1 VTTKEIVTAIS
12 TANLRFS
19 YNGPQRPVL
28 RGLSVEIP
36 AGSLTAILGPNGSGK
51 TTLLRLLLGF
61 LLPSE
66 GKIAVAGRPLK
77 SYSRQ
82 EMGRLMALV
91 PQSEH
96 IPFNFSALEYVLL
109 GRTPYLRPLGSPGP
123 IDRQVAM
130 DALRSVGAESF
141 SERSVAA
148 LSGGEQQLVILA
160 RAVAQQSQVLLMDEP
175 MSHLDLGNQGRILSI
190 MRQMAASGVTVVFT
204 THDPNAAATVAT
216 YVVLLRR
223 GEVLAAAP
231 PAQAMTEAN
240 LSETYGVEVAV
251 LQAGNRPLICLREE
265 G

>member
-1 VTTKEIVTAIS
+1 MATAIS
-12 TANLRFS
+12 TENLYFS

-28 RGLSVEIP
+28 RGLSVGIP

-61 LLPSE
+61 LPPSE
-66 GKIAVAGRPLK
+66 GMIAVAGQPLS
-77 SYSRQ
+77 SYSRR

-109 GRTPYLRPLGSPGP
+109 GRTPYLRPLESPRP
-123 IDRQVAM
+123 LDRQVAM
-130 DALRSVGAESF
+130 DALKSVGAEALA
-141 SERSVAA
+141 ERSVAA

-160 RAVAQQSQVLLMDEP
+160 RAVAQQPRILLMDEP

-190 MRQMAASGVTVVFT
+190 MRQMAASEVTVIFT
-204 THDPNAAATVAT
+204 THDPNAAATVAS
-216 YVVLLRR
+216 YVVLMRH

-231 PAQAMTEAN
+231 PAQSMTDAN
-240 LSETYGVEVAV
+240 LSETYGVPVAV
-251 LQAGNRPLICLREE
+251 LQAGNRPLICLRED

>member
-1 VTTKEIVTAIS
+1 MIS
-12 TANLRFS
+12 AADLHFS
-19 YNGPQRPVL
+19 YNGSQQPVL

-61 LLPSE
+61 LPPDQGAIS
-66 GKIAVAGRPLK
+66 VAGRPL
-77 SYSRQ
+77 SGYSRR

-109 GRTPYLRPLGSPGP
+109 GRTPYLRPLETPRP
-123 IDRQVAM
+123 VDRQIALE
-130 DALRSVGAESF
+130 ALRAVGAEGLGD
-141 SERSVAA
+141 RAITT

-160 RAVAQQSQVLLMDEP
+160 RAVAQQPRILLMDEP
-175 MSHLDLGNQGRILSI
+175 MSHLDLGNQGRIVSI
-190 MRQMAASGVTVVFT
+190 MRHMAASGVTLVFT
-204 THDPNAAATVAT
+204 THDPNTAASLAT
-216 YVVLLRR
+216 YVVLMRC

-231 PAQAMTEAN
+231 PAHAMTAAN

-251 LQAGNRPLICLREE
+251 LQAGTRPLICLCEE